1 MRIGTGYDAHQFII
15 DRPLVLDGIEIP
27 FKMGLLGHSDAD
39 VLIHAIIDALLGA
52 LNLGDIGTIFPSSDE
67 QYKDISSVLLLK
79 SVGEMVSNN
88 RHRIINIDSTIVAQ
102 RPRLSRYIHPM
113 CVKIAKTLCV
123 PVESVSVKATTTD
136 HLGFE
141 GEGKGISAQ
150 AIVLLEQSHEP

>member
-15 DRPLVLDGIEIP
+15 DRLLVLGGIEIP

-150 AIVLLEQSHEP
+150 AIVLL